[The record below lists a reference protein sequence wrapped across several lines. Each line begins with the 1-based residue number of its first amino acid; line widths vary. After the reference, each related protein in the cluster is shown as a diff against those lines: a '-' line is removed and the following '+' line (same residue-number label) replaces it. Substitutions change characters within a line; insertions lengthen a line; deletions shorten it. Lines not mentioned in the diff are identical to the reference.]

1 MYKRRTLNP
10 FDRYRIVPDHPTYLV
25 RADGYLIRLPEIAP
39 ERDLKQARGAA
50 PGTFTLRKITKR
62 APLRILHI
70 AYTSTTP
77 KRKHPLCAL
86 AKDGVRTTYRAAS
99 IIASAWLDP
108 APSPT
113 HVLAYADGDVTNL
126 DPGNLSWEALVLDP
140 SRATIYTTHER
151 QQRREAALVRMGQRP
166 KTAERN
172 AMLIALHK
180 DGLTDAA
187 ISARTGIPPSTVAR
201 AISPAR
207 EHRRNHKGAALDLSH
222 ALRLYAK
229 GTKQA
234 DIARRLQVSSA
245 LISGVIAKARRQGL
259 INLALAEPEA
269 CDFRFPWSRE
279 QWR

>member
-10 FDRYRIVPDHPTYLV
+10 FDRYRIVADHPTYLV
-25 RADGYLIRLPEIAP
+25 RADGYLIRLPEIVP
-39 ERDLKQARGAA
+39 QRDLKQARGAA
-50 PGTFTLRKITKR
+50 PGTFTLRKITKK

-108 APSPT
+108 APSPS

-126 DPGNLSWEALVLDP
+126 DPSNLSWEALVLDP
-140 SRATIYTTHER
+140 SRAAIYTTHER

-172 AMLIALHK
+172 ASLIAMHQR
-180 DGLTDAA
+180 GLTDAE
-187 ISARTGIPPSTVAR
+187 ISAQTGIAPSTVSR
-201 AISPAR
+201 AIAPAR
-207 EHRRNHKGAALDLSH
+207 KHPSRHVGVRLDLSLV
-222 ALRLYAK
+222 LRLYAK
-229 GTKQA
+229 KTTQA
-234 DIARRLQVSSA
+234 DIARQLKVSRKVINK
-245 LISGVIAKARRQGL
+245 LIATARRQGL
-259 INLALAEPEA
+259 IHLALAEPQA
-269 CDFRFPWSRE
+269 GDFRFPWSRE
-279 QWR
+279 RR